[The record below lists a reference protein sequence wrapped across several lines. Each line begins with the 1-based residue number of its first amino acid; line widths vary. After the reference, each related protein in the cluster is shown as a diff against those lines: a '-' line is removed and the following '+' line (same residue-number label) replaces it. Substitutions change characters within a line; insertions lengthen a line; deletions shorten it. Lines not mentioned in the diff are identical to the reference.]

1 MAEVGDGIDLYA
13 DVEDFGQVF
22 NQFLYYKHMN
32 MNFLFVEGLQEVD
45 LYCKATKWRSINPFN
60 FTPRERLR
68 PSLFVKLKPN

>member
-45 LYCKATKWRSINPFN
+45 LYCKSTK
-60 FTPRERLR
+60 
-68 PSLFVKLKPN
+68 